1 LPPRSSTGGPAG
13 STSCANPFALDSCA
27 CRGIDCRCREGD
39 ALRGHLE
46 LLLLAALARAEQHG
60 YALIE
65 WLRNQSAGALDLG
78 EGSVYPALRRLEAAG
93 FVTSSWRT
101 DGGRRKRVYRLTK
114 RGEARLRSE
123 REGWNDLVRTVGLVL
138 EAS

>member
-1 LPPRSSTGGPAG
+1 M
-13 STSCANPFALDSCA
+13 
-27 CRGIDCRCREGD
+27 EGD

-46 LLLLAALARAEQHG
+46 LLLLAALGRADQHG

-65 WLRNQSAGALDLG
+65 WLRTQSGGALDLG

-93 FVTSSWRT
+93 WVTSSWRNE
-101 DGGRRKRVYRLTK
+101 GGRRKRVYRLTK
-114 RGEARLRSE
+114 RGEKRLSSE
-123 REGWNDLVRTVGLVL
+123 REGWDDLVRTVGLVL

>member
-1 LPPRSSTGGPAG
+1 M
-13 STSCANPFALDSCA
+13 
-27 CRGIDCRCREGD
+27 EGD

-46 LLLLAALARAEQHG
+46 LLLLAALASADQHG

-65 WLRNQSAGALDLG
+65 WLRTRSAGALDLG

-93 FVTSSWRT
+93 FVASSWRSG
-101 DGGRRKRVYRLTK
+101 DGRRRRVYRLTK
-114 RGEARLRSE
+114 RGGRRLTTE
-123 REGWNDLVRTVGLVL
+123 REQWSRLVRTVALVL

>member
-1 LPPRSSTGGPAG
+1 M
-13 STSCANPFALDSCA
+13 
-27 CRGIDCRCREGD
+27 EGD

-46 LLLLAALARAEQHG
+46 LLLLAALANAEQHG

-65 WLRNQSAGALDLG
+65 WLRTQSAGALDLG

-114 RGEARLRSE
+114 RGEARLRTE

-138 EAS
+138 EAT

>member
-1 LPPRSSTGGPAG
+1 M
-13 STSCANPFALDSCA
+13 
-27 CRGIDCRCREGD
+27 EGD

-46 LLLLAALARAEQHG
+46 LLLLAALARGEQHG

-65 WLRNQSAGALDLG
+65 WLRTRSDGALDLG

-93 FVTSSWRT
+93 WATSSWRA

-114 RGEARLRSE
+114 RGEERLRSE

>member
-1 LPPRSSTGGPAG
+1 M
-13 STSCANPFALDSCA
+13 
-27 CRGIDCRCREGD
+27 EGD

-46 LLLLAALARAEQHG
+46 LLLLAALARNEQHG

-65 WLRNQSAGALDLG
+65 WLRTQSDGALDLG

-93 FVTSSWRT
+93 FVTSAWRA

-114 RGEARLRSE
+114 RGQTRLRTE
-123 REGWNDLVRTVGLVL
+123 REGWRDLVRTVGLVL

>member
-1 LPPRSSTGGPAG
+1 M
-13 STSCANPFALDSCA
+13 
-27 CRGIDCRCREGD
+27 EGD

-46 LLLLAALARAEQHG
+46 LLLLAALASAEQHG

-65 WLRNQSAGALDLG
+65 WLRTQSAGALDLG

-114 RGEARLRSE
+114 RGEARLRTE

-138 EAS
+138 EAT

>member
-1 LPPRSSTGGPAG
+1 M
-13 STSCANPFALDSCA
+13 
-27 CRGIDCRCREGD
+27 EGD

-65 WLRNQSAGALDLG
+65 WLRSRSDGALDLG

-93 FVTSSWRT
+93 CVKSAWRA

-114 RGEARLRSE
+114 RGEERLRNG
-123 REGWNDLVRTVGLVL
+123 REEWDELVRTVGLVL

>member
-1 LPPRSSTGGPAG
+1 M
-13 STSCANPFALDSCA
+13 
-27 CRGIDCRCREGD
+27 EGD

-46 LLLLAALARAEQHG
+46 LLLLAALASADRHG

-65 WLRNQSAGALDLG
+65 WLREQSDGALDLG
-78 EGSVYPALRRLEAAG
+78 EGSVYPALRRLEAG
-93 FVTSSWRT
+93 GHVTSAWHT
-101 DGGRRKRVYRLTK
+101 DSGRRKRVYRLTK
-114 RGEARLRSE
+114 RGQARLRSE

>member
-1 LPPRSSTGGPAG
+1 M
-13 STSCANPFALDSCA
+13 
-27 CRGIDCRCREGD
+27 EGD

-46 LLLLAALARAEQHG
+46 LLLLAALARDEQHG

-65 WLRNQSAGALDLG
+65 WLRDRSDGALDLG

-93 FVTSSWRT
+93 CVDSAWRT

-114 RGEARLRSE
+114 RGEERLRSE
-123 REGWNDLVRTVGLVL
+123 REGWNDLVHTVGLVL
-138 EAS
+138 GAS

>member
-1 LPPRSSTGGPAG
+1 M
-13 STSCANPFALDSCA
+13 
-27 CRGIDCRCREGD
+27 EGD

-46 LLLLAALARAEQHG
+46 LLLLAALANAEQHG

-65 WLRNQSAGALDLG
+65 WRRTQSAGALELG
-78 EGSVYPALRRLEAAG
+78 EGSVYPALRRHEASG

-114 RGEARLRSE
+114 RGEARLRTE
-123 REGWNDLVRTVGLVL
+123 REGWNDLDRTVGLVL
-138 EAS
+138 EAT

>member
-1 LPPRSSTGGPAG
+1 M
-13 STSCANPFALDSCA
+13 
-27 CRGIDCRCREGD
+27 EGD

-46 LLLLAALARAEQHG
+46 LLLLAALARADQHG

-65 WLRNQSAGALDLG
+65 WLRAQSNGALDLG
-78 EGSVYPALRRLEAAG
+78 EGSVYPALRRLEAA
-93 FVTSSWRT
+93 VCVSSAWRA

-114 RGEARLRSE
+114 LGEQRLRAE
-123 REGWNDLVRTVGLVL
+123 RDGWHDLVRTVGLVL

>member
-1 LPPRSSTGGPAG
+1 M
-13 STSCANPFALDSCA
+13 
-27 CRGIDCRCREGD
+27 EGD

-46 LLLLAALARAEQHG
+46 LLLLAALARTEQHG

-65 WLRNQSAGALDLG
+65 WLRARSAGALDLG

-93 FVTSSWRT
+93 CVTSSWRT
-101 DGGRRKRVYRLTK
+101 DGGRRKRVYRLTA
-114 RGEARLRSE
+114 RGQKRLRSE
-123 REGWNDLVRTVGLVL
+123 REGWDHLVRTVGLVL

>member
-1 LPPRSSTGGPAG
+1 M
-13 STSCANPFALDSCA
+13 
-27 CRGIDCRCREGD
+27 EGD

-46 LLLLAALARAEQHG
+46 FLLLAGLAQSEQHG

-65 WLRNQSAGALDLG
+65 WLREQSAGALDLG

-93 FVTSSWRT
+93 SVASTWRA

-114 RGEARLRSE
+114 RGRERLRSE
-123 REGWNDLVRTVGLVL
+123 HDDWNDLVRTVGLVL
-138 EAS
+138 RAS

>member
-1 LPPRSSTGGPAG
+1 M
-13 STSCANPFALDSCA
+13 
-27 CRGIDCRCREGD
+27 EGD

-46 LLLLAALARAEQHG
+46 LLLLAGLARAERHG

-65 WLRNQSAGALDLG
+65 WLRTQSDGALDLG
-78 EGSVYPALRRLEAAG
+78 EGSVYPALRRLEASG
-93 FVTSSWRT
+93 CVTSSWRA

-114 RGEARLRSE
+114 RGEERLRSD
-123 REGWNDLVRTVGLVL
+123 RQGWNELVRTVDLVL

>member
-1 LPPRSSTGGPAG
+1 M
-13 STSCANPFALDSCA
+13 
-27 CRGIDCRCREGD
+27 EGD

-46 LLLLAALARAEQHG
+46 LLLLAALAREEQHG

-65 WLRNQSAGALDLG
+65 WLRDRSDGALDLG

-93 FVTSSWRT
+93 CVTSAWRA
-101 DGGRRKRVYRLTK
+101 DGRRRKRVYRLTK
-114 RGEARLRSE
+114 RGELRLSSE
-123 REGWNDLVRTVGLVL
+123 RDVWHDLVRTVGLVL

>member
-1 LPPRSSTGGPAG
+1 M
-13 STSCANPFALDSCA
+13 
-27 CRGIDCRCREGD
+27 EGD

-46 LLLLAALARAEQHG
+46 LLLLAALARADQHG

-65 WLRNQSAGALDLG
+65 WLRAQSNGALDLG

-93 FVTSSWRT
+93 CVSSAWRA

-114 RGEARLRSE
+114 LGEQRLHVE
-123 REGWNDLVRTVGLVL
+123 RDGWHDLVRTVGLVL

>member
-1 LPPRSSTGGPAG
+1 M
-13 STSCANPFALDSCA
+13 
-27 CRGIDCRCREGD
+27 EGD

-46 LLLLAALARAEQHG
+46 LLLLAALAGAEQHG

-65 WLRNQSAGALDLG
+65 WLRSRSDGALDLG

-93 FVTSSWRT
+93 SVTSAWRT
-101 DGGRRKRVYRLTK
+101 GDGRRKRVYRLTK
-114 RGEARLRSE
+114 RGEERLRDG
-123 REGWNDLVRTVGLVL
+123 REEWNDLVRTVGLVL

>member
-1 LPPRSSTGGPAG
+1 M
-13 STSCANPFALDSCA
+13 
-27 CRGIDCRCREGD
+27 EGD

-46 LLLLAALARAEQHG
+46 LLLLAALARANLHG

-65 WLRNQSAGALDLG
+65 WLRTRSDGALDLG

-93 FVTSSWRT
+93 FVTSAWLTES
-101 DGGRRKRVYRLTK
+101 GRRKRIYRLTK

-123 REGWNDLVRTVGLVL
+123 REGWDDLVRTVGLVL
-138 EAS
+138 EAT

>member
-1 LPPRSSTGGPAG
+1 M
-13 STSCANPFALDSCA
+13 
-27 CRGIDCRCREGD
+27 EGD

-46 LLLLAALARAEQHG
+46 LLLLAALARADQHG

-65 WLRNQSAGALDLG
+65 WLRAQSAGALDLG

-93 FVTSSWRT
+93 FVTSSWRSG
-101 DGGRRKRVYRLTK
+101 DGRRRRVYRLTK
-114 RGEARLRSE
+114 RGGRRLTTE
-123 REGWNDLVRTVGLVL
+123 REQWSRLVCTVALVL

>member
-1 LPPRSSTGGPAG
+1 M
-13 STSCANPFALDSCA
+13 
-27 CRGIDCRCREGD
+27 EGD

-46 LLLLAALARAEQHG
+46 LLLLAGLANGEQHG

-65 WLRNQSAGALDLG
+65 WLRSRSDGALDLG

-93 FVTSSWRT
+93 CASSAWRT
-101 DGGRRKRVYRLTK
+101 GDGRRKRVYRLTQ
-114 RGEARLRSE
+114 RGRKRLRSE
-123 REGWNDLVRTVGLVL
+123 REGWDELVHTVGLVL

>member
-1 LPPRSSTGGPAG
+1 M
-13 STSCANPFALDSCA
+13 
-27 CRGIDCRCREGD
+27 EGD

-65 WLRNQSAGALDLG
+65 WLRAQSAGALDLG

-93 FVTSSWRT
+93 YVNSSWRV
-101 DGGRRKRVYRLTK
+101 DGGRRKRVYRVTK
-114 RGEARLRSE
+114 RGEERLRSG
-123 REGWNDLVRTVGLVL
+123 REEWNALVRTVGLVL

>member
-1 LPPRSSTGGPAG
+1 M
-13 STSCANPFALDSCA
+13 
-27 CRGIDCRCREGD
+27 EGD

-46 LLLLAALARAEQHG
+46 LLLLAALAGAEQHG

-65 WLRNQSAGALDLG
+65 WLRARSDGALDLG

-93 FVTSSWRT
+93 SVKSSWRT

-114 RGEARLRSE
+114 RGEERLRNGRQE
-123 REGWNDLVRTVGLVL
+123 WDELVRTVGLVL

>member
-1 LPPRSSTGGPAG
+1 M
-13 STSCANPFALDSCA
+13 
-27 CRGIDCRCREGD
+27 EGD

-46 LLLLAALARAEQHG
+46 LLLLAGLARADQHG

-65 WLRNQSAGALDLG
+65 WLRAQSDGALDLG
-78 EGSVYPALRRLEAAG
+78 EGSVYPALRRLEVAG
-93 FVTSSWRT
+93 CVSSSWRA

-114 RGEARLRSE
+114 LGEKRLRAE
-123 REGWNDLVRTVGLVL
+123 RDGWHDLVRTVGLVL